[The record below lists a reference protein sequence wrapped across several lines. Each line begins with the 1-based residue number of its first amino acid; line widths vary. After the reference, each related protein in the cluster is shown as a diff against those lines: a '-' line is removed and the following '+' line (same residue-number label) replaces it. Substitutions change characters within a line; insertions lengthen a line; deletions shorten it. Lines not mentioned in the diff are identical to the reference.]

1 MTIIRDTDTNIF
13 LTGDAGTGKTFVIE
27 VAKRHLA
34 SVGKRYETVAF
45 TGSAAFNANGNTI
58 HAAFHP
64 LPFIPGATPDDHGST
79 LARSLPE
86 LLYQLLSNTVHGRS
100 RRAPGA
106 YSDDEEEE
114 GAESYAEEAAGSTAA
129 SAKRID
135 WTSVDVLFIDEVSLI
150 DAALFALVDRRLQLI
165 RSNLNPFGGVRLVV
179 AGDFGQLPPL
189 QPSGAEGRPV
199 ASSGLFC
206 FQQLTLKGGDLPI
219 ALASHAGG
227 RYTPWADSAFTYVR
241 LLENVRASG
250 DNNLRDVAECA
261 RSMRPSA
268 WPADVRAALLQRTYA
283 SEEEAVTRNPAH
295 ADALH
300 IHWGNKEVRDRNAEM
315 NGKLRG
321 AVLRSKLVN
330 MATIDASPVPGLLT
344 ANDAELQ
351 RGEADVKRSM
361 QKLLETFDPAN
372 SFELKVGTRIMVN
385 ARCRRLSI
393 PSLTLP
399 V

>member
-1 MTIIRDTDTNIF
+1 M
-13 LTGDAGTGKTFVIE
+13 
-27 VAKRHLA
+27 
-34 SVGKRYETVAF
+34 
-45 TGSAAFNANGNTI
+45 
-58 HAAFHP
+58 
-64 LPFIPGATPDDHGST
+64 
-79 LARSLPE
+79 
-86 LLYQLLSNTVHGRS
+86 
-100 RRAPGA
+100 
-106 YSDDEEEE
+106 
-114 GAESYAEEAAGSTAA
+114 
-129 SAKRID
+129 
-135 WTSVDVLFIDEVSLI
+135 LFIDEVSLI

-165 RSNLNPFGGVRLVV
+165 RGNLNPFGGVRLVV

-189 QPSGAEGRPV
+189 QPYGAEGRPV

-250 DNNLRDVAECA
+250 DNNLRTVAECA
-261 RSMRPSA
+261 RSLRPSA
-268 WPADVRAALLQRTYA
+268 WPVDVRAALLRRTYA
-283 SEEEAVTRNPAH
+283 SEEEAVARNPGH

-300 IHWGNKEVRDRNAEM
+300 IHWGNKEVRERNAEM

-321 AVLRSKLVN
+321 AVLRSKQAN
-330 MATIDASPVPGLLT
+330 MATIDASPVPGLLA

-351 RGEADVKRSM
+351 RAEAAVKQAM

-385 ARCRRLSI
+385 TR
-393 PSLTLP
+393 
-399 V
+399 

>member
-1 MTIIRDTDTNIF
+1 MTIIRDTDANIF

-64 LPFIPGATPDDHGST
+64 LPFIPGATPDDPGST

-86 LLYQLLSNTVHGRS
+86 LLFQLLSNTLHGRS
-100 RRAPGA
+100 RRAPSA
-106 YSDDEEEE
+106 YPDADEEE
-114 GAESYAEEAAGSTAA
+114 GAESYAGSTAA
-129 SAKRID
+129 ASRRID
-135 WTSVDVLFIDEVSLI
+135 WTTVEVLFIDEVSLI
-150 DAALFALVDRRLQLI
+150 DAALFALIDHRLQLI
-165 RSNLNPFGGVRLVV
+165 RGNRNPFGGVRLVV

-189 QPSGAEGRPV
+189 QPSGDDGRPV

-206 FQQLTLKGGDLPI
+206 FQPLTLKGADLPF
-219 ALASHAGG
+219 ALASHAGESF
-227 RYTPWADSAFTYVR
+227 TPWADCAFTYVR

-250 DNNLRDVAECA
+250 DNNLRTVAECA
-261 RSMRPSA
+261 RSLRPSA
-268 WPADVRAALLQRTYA
+268 WPVDVRAALLRRTYA
-283 SEEEAVTRNPAH
+283 SEEEAVARNPGH

-300 IHWGNKEVRDRNAEM
+300 IHWGNKEVRERNAEM

-321 AVLRSKLVN
+321 AVLRSKQAN
-330 MATIDASPVPGLLT
+330 MATIDTSPVLGSLA
-344 ANDAELQ
+344 ANASELQ
-351 RGEADVKRSM
+351 RAEADVKRTM
-361 QKLLETFDPAN
+361 QKLLDTFDPAN
-372 SFELKVGTRIMVN
+372 SFELKVGTRVMVN
-385 ARCRRLSI
+385 ARCAA
-393 PSLTLP
+393 